1 MRLYYLIGRLSSPF
15 QLAFFAIYNKVFH
28 VPRAR
33 VLVWNEHKEL
43 LLVRSWGGKPQWG
56 LPGGGVMRNEQYV
69 DAARRELY
77 EEVGL
82 GLAVEAFTYVA
93 TLHYQ
98 YVAPIFSVTV
108 LKDALPAA
116 PHNPREITDLRWF
129 SVDGLPTDL
138 SPLVLL
144 ALKNLSKTD

>member
-1 MRLYYLIGRLSSPF
+1 MSLYYLIGRLSSPF
-15 QLAFFAIYNKVFH
+15 QLAFFAIYNKLFH

-33 VLVWNEHKEL
+33 ILVWDESGEL

-56 LPGGGVMRNEQYV
+56 LPGGGVQRNEQPTG
-69 DAARRELY
+69 AAKRELF

-82 GLAVEAFTYVA
+82 DLPIEAFTHEM

-98 YVAPIFSVTV
+98 YEAPIFSVTV
-108 LKDALPAA
+108 SKSALPAT

-129 SVDGLPTDL
+129 SVDELPADV

-144 ALKNLSKTD
+144 ALKNLSKTG

>member
-33 VLVWNEHKEL
+33 VLVWNEHSEL

-56 LPGGGVMRNEQYV
+56 LPGGGVQRNEQTI
-69 DAARRELY
+69 DAAKRELF
-77 EEVGL
+77 EEVGIDL
-82 GLAVEAFTYVA
+82 PVGKFTQEM
-93 TLHYQ
+93 TLFYQ
-98 YVAPIFSVTV
+98 YEAPIFSVTV
-108 LKDALPAA
+108 SKSALPAT
-116 PHNPREITDLRWF
+116 PHNPREITDLGWF
-129 SVDGLPTDL
+129 SVDGLPADL